1 MTEQRDSAARHV
13 TPWPN
18 ESTRRGRKARN
29 SRRSLRAARLVPGAC
44 CIDNP
49 TPAHARHF
57 APALTASASWS
68 SISSRGRDDAS
79 PSSLVT
85 LQRGTPRAII
95 VEVGALVLGVF
106 SPAPQPREV
115 SPAAPTPAA
124 RAAEAFCSLSTPA
137 SSFVAPTAC
146 TSFPWWGA
154 SWVAA
159 AGAWGACDA
168 GRSGALGWER
178 RLAGLLQGVG
188 GGKEGRRGRR
198 ERGKGSCFAR
208 AKNKNGPTVLASG
221 WDLGP
226 HEGAARSRAA
236 ARASCRGSAGCR
248 RRRGRAA
255 VAERSRAG
263 VGVRGS
269 RA

>member
-44 CIDNP
+44 CVDKP

-124 RAAEAFCSLSTPA
+124 RAAEAFCSLSRPLRRP
-137 SSFVAPTAC
+137 SSLP
-146 TSFPWWGA
+146 P
-154 SWVAA
+154 
-159 AGAWGACDA
+159 
-168 GRSGALGWER
+168 
-178 RLAGLLQGVG
+178 LARPSLG
-188 GGKEGRRGRR
+188 GGRPGSRQPARGGRAMQGGAERWAGSGGSRGSCRAWVLGRKEGRREG
-198 ERGKGSCFAR
+198 ERDAPCAR

-248 RRRGRAA
+248 RRRGRPA
-255 VAERSRAG
+255 VAERPRAG

>member
-44 CIDNP
+44 CVDKP

-137 SSFVAPTAC
+137 SSFVAPIAC
-146 TSFPWWGA
+146 TLSLGGGRPGSRQPARGGRAMQGGA
-154 SWVAA
+154 ERW
-159 AGAWGACDA
+159 AGSGGSQGSCRAWG
-168 GRSGALGWER
+168 L
-178 RLAGLLQGVG
+178 
-188 GGKEGRRGRR
+188 
-198 ERGKGSCFAR
+198 
-208 AKNKNGPTVLASG
+208 
-221 WDLGP
+221 
-226 HEGAARSRAA
+226 
-236 ARASCRGSAGCR
+236 
-248 RRRGRAA
+248 
-255 VAERSRAG
+255 
-263 VGVRGS
+263 
-269 RA
+269 

>member
-44 CIDNP
+44 CVDKP

-124 RAAEAFCSLSTPA
+124 RAAEAFCSLSRPLRRP
-137 SSFVAPTAC
+137 SLLQPLDPCV
-146 TSFPWWGA
+146 
-154 SWVAA
+154 VLR
-159 AGAWGACDA
+159 
-168 GRSGALGWER
+168 RSHRLHALP
-178 RLAGLLQGVG
+178 LAGGVLGRGSRRVG
-188 GGKEGRRGRR
+188 GVRCRA
-198 ERGKGSCFAR
+198 ERSAG
-208 AKNKNGPTVLASG
+208 
-221 WDLGP
+221 LG
-226 HEGAARSRAA
+226 AA
-236 ARASCRGSAGCR
+236 ARRAPAG
-248 RRRGRAA
+248 RGRWEGGAKGEEGEG
-255 VAERSRAG
+255 ERLLLRPRKKQKWTNRFGKRMESWTPRGGRAMKSRGAG
-263 VGVRGS
+263 ELPRQRGV
-269 RA
+269 